1 MNKTTRKGLGAIV
14 GLVVAGLALGTEG
27 CAPAKQVYDIPRGE
41 CRQTTCGE
49 VCYNGIMEGMIN
61 ADIEERNMGFP
72 LVNRLVYVK
81 GCEMPVLQVNEDLLV
96 IKNWQ

>member
-1 MNKTTRKGLGAIV
+1 MNAKNTL
-14 GLVVAGLALGTEG
+14 LALVLGTAAIG
-27 CAPAKQVYDIPRGE
+27 CAAKKEVYDIPKGE

-49 VCYNGIMEGMIN
+49 VCYNGIREGMIN
-61 ADIEERNMGFP
+61 ADIENSNIGFP

-81 GCEMPVLQVNEDLLV
+81 GCEMPVLEVSEDLLV